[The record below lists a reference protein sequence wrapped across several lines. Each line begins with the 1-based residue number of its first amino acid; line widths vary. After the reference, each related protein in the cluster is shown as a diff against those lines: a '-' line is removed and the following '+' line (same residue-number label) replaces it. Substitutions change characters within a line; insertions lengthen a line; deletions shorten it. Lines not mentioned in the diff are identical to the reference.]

1 VLSNFKRQI
10 LITNTNNPD
19 GTPNTNLRQI
29 TVTIQYPAPT
39 GKQRSYT
46 VQALISSYR

>member
-1 VLSNFKRQI
+1 MLSNFKRQI
-10 LITNTNNPD
+10 LITNTNNAD
-19 GTPNTNLRQI
+19 GTPNPNLRQ
-29 TVTIQYPAPT
+29 VVVKIQYPTPT